1 MSEEA
6 FIGRFIHILLGFIL
20 SMILLIV
27 SSDGLRL
34 ILGWDGLGITSY
46 LLIIFYKNYVSSS
59 RGIITVLR
67 NRVGDVLIL

>member
-1 MSEEA
+1 MSEEV